1 MKERFVA
8 ERLAVYDPTRP
19 ARPDS
24 GDEGFAVIAVSYR
37 EPGSLHKQVRP
48 EAADLAV
55 QGIVSDD
62 GPDAA
67 VGVGLQAAGCRVV
80 LA

>member
-1 MKERFVA
+1 MA

-19 ARPDS
+19 AGPDS
-24 GDEGFAVIAVSYR
+24 GDEGWASIAVSDR
-37 EPGSLHKQVRP
+37 EPGSLQKPVRP

-62 GPDAA
+62 APDAA
-67 VGVGLQAAGCRVV
+67 VGVGPQAAGCRVV